1 MSGAIGLRVSKG
13 LSFWFKVV
21 GSIFLFE
28 VRFVQRFFVGLVRG
42 LGFVSLEGWVP
53 RVDIIVPLCCA
64 VESFGLFRR
73 EFKICH

>member
-42 LGFVSLEGWVP
+42 LGFVS
-53 RVDIIVPLCCA
+53 
-64 VESFGLFRR
+64 
-73 EFKICH
+73 